1 MRYMFILLLLCFASL
16 FYYTYISFAKTG
28 YVFDG
33 KIYSTEKNKK
43 VVIAF
48 RNDDIRDFSD
58 PLKEERVLNIF
69 LKNNIRQTFAIIPD
83 FENYKEP
90 KKNST
95 NNDKLIV
102 KNLKR
107 WIKEEKID
115 VALHGF
121 RHKRRDVGVGEF
133 DGLDYNKQLELINKG
148 KKILEK
154 HLGAKVK
161 IFSPPW
167 NLADPNTIKACREA
181 GIKIFSGYLG
191 ENDLNGVSFVNTNA
205 ILFPK
210 RYGSYGKNKSELK
223 HLGHI
228 LNYALNSDRL
238 SFIIVFYHSRK
249 DFNSTND
256 YHNLDSL
263 LQEIKSDKR
272 IEIMSITKIADLYKD
287 YLFAFNQA
295 GFNIKQAKKAIHSAK
310 PYTIITEYLYQIF
323 QTNSLQNSLNNVFEQ
338 YWGGLYR
345 EASLKSINIIKK
357 CNSIIFF
364 GRLIFI
370 FLANCLFLLIH
381 FTLKKYYPR
390 RLGFITIVIL
400 LIFFITPSILFLF
413 DTLSKI
419 RIQEFY
425 ILSIL
430 IFSSL
435 FISFNAIKYFRKFIK
450 YNI

>member
-1 MRYMFILLLLCFASL
+1 MFILLLLCFASL

-28 YVFDG
+28 YVFDE
-33 KIYSTEKNKK
+33 KIYSTDKNKK
-43 VVIAF
+43 VIVAF

-58 PLKEERVLNIF
+58 PIKEEKVLNIF
-69 LKNNIRQTFAIIPD
+69 LKNGIRQTFAIIPD

-90 KKNST
+90 KKKST
-95 NNDKLIV
+95 DTDKLIV
-102 KNLKR
+102 KKLKR

-121 RHKRRDVGVGEF
+121 RHKRRDVGLGEF
-133 DGLDYNKQLELINKG
+133 DGLDYKKQLELINKG

-167 NLADPNTIKACREA
+167 NLADSYTIKACREA

-191 ENDLNGVSFVNTNA
+191 ENDLNGVSFLNTNA

-210 RYGSYGKNKSELK
+210 RYGSYGKNNSDLK
-223 HLGHI
+223 HLKHI
-228 LNYALNSDRL
+228 LNYALNSDKL
-238 SFIIVFYHSRK
+238 TFIIVFYHSRT
-249 DFNSTND
+249 DFNSSND
-256 YHNLDSL
+256 YHYLDNL
-263 LQEIKSDKR
+263 LQEIKSDNR
-272 IEIMSITKIADLYKD
+272 IEIMSITKIVDLYKD

-310 PYTIITEYLYQIF
+310 PYTNITEYLYHKLRN
-323 QTNSLQNSLNNVFEQ
+323 NSLHNSLKNVFQ
-338 YWGGLYR
+338 IYWSGMYR
-345 EASLKSINIIKK
+345 EASLKSIKIIKK

-370 FLANCLFLLIH
+370 FFANCAFLLIY
-381 FTLKKYYPR
+381 FTFKKYYPR
-390 RLGFITIVIL
+390 RLGFITIVIS
-400 LIFFITPSILFLF
+400 LIFFITPTILFLF

-450 YNI
+450 